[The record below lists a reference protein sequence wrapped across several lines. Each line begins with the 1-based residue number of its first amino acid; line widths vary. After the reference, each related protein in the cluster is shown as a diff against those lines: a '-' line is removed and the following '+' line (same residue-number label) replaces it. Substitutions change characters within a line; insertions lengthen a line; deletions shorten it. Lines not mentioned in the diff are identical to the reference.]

1 MSRVAARSAGA
12 GAEPLSLDLG
22 SYRVRVAT
30 GYGPRVIGLSL
41 GVGPE
46 LFAQLPPEIVIERP
60 DSGTYRFHGG
70 HRLWASPEVP
80 EITYAPDEHSCDVT
94 RGPDQVS
101 ITGPA
106 DRAGLA
112 KSIVVRLDGG
122 RLSVVHTLLNEG
134 TGTIAAAPWAI
145 TQFPLGGLALM
156 PLAAPGSH
164 GLQASHSLILWP
176 YTDLSDPRL
185 RWREQALL
193 IETVAGPKL
202 KVGSGPA
209 PGRLG
214 YLRQGHLFTKEV
226 APVGPGAYPDRG
238 AVAQVY
244 ADGSF
249 CELESVGPIEELA
262 PGASVSHTETWAVE
276 TCDDLEAA
284 YRTVVEGRD
293 G

>member
-1 MSRVAARSAGA
+1 VPGVAARGPDAGT
-12 GAEPLSLDLG
+12 ESLSLELG
-22 SYRVRVAT
+22 PYRVRVAT

-41 GVGPE
+41 GGGPE
-46 LFAQLPPEIVIERP
+46 LFAQLPPEVVIERP
-60 DSGTYRFHGG
+60 DGGTYRFHGG

-80 EITYAPDEHSCDVT
+80 EITYAPDEHPCDVT
-94 RGPDQVS
+94 RGRDQVA
-101 ITGPA
+101 INGPA

-122 RLSVVHTLLNEG
+122 RLSVEHTLLNQG
-134 TGTIAAAPWAI
+134 PGTIAAAPWAI
-145 TQFPLGGLALM
+145 TQLPLGGSALM
-156 PLAAPGSH
+156 PLAAPGSE
-164 GLQASHSLILWP
+164 GLQASHSLVLWP

-185 RWREQALL
+185 RWRELALV
-193 IETVAGPKL
+193 IETVAGPKF

-226 APVGPGAYPDRG
+226 AAVGPGTYPDRG
-238 AVAQVY
+238 AVAQIY

-249 CELESVGPIEELA
+249 CELESVGPITELA
-262 PGASVSHTETWAVE
+262 PGEAVSHIELWAVE
-276 TCDDLEAA
+276 TCDDLDAA
-284 YRTVVEGRD
+284 YRTVVEGRL